1 MWQRVDFGNFAE
13 VGVDPAGARQ
23 SVASVDVHGTGA
35 ADAWRGNRGALTHRV
50 GSLPGSR
57 GSGGR
62 QHAQAMRRRPPPFPP
77 LLPRTEALKAGDPKP
92 AVKPGAALRLE
103 GARPGWHCWSAVRR
117 RPPPFPPL
125 LPRTEALKAGDPN
138 PAVKPG
144 AALRLEGAR
153 PGALLALEGPQVL
166 APRSRSAERKNSL
179 FCVFLFKVT
188 VT

>member
-103 GARPGWHCWSAVRR
+103 GARPG
-117 RPPPFPPL
+117 
-125 LPRTEALKAGDPN
+125 
-138 PAVKPG
+138 
-144 AALRLEGAR
+144 
-153 PGALLALEGPQVL
+153 ALLALEGPQVL

>member
-77 LLPRTEALKAGDPKP
+77 LLPRTEALKAGDP
-92 AVKPGAALRLE
+92 
-103 GARPGWHCWSAVRR
+103 
-117 RPPPFPPL
+117 
-125 LPRTEALKAGDPN
+125 N

>member
-77 LLPRTEALKAGDPKP
+77 LLPRTEALKAADPK
-92 AVKPGAALRLE
+92 
-103 GARPGWHCWSAVRR
+103 
-117 RPPPFPPL
+117 
-125 LPRTEALKAGDPN
+125 